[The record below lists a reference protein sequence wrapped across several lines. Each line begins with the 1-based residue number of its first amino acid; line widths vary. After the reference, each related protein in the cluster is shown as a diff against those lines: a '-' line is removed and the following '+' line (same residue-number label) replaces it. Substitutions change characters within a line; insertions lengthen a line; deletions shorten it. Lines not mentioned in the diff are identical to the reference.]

1 MLPFTVYVTRPIPAE
16 GIELLRQS
24 IQTVEVRKE
33 EDPPTKEELVHRI
46 KGVDALLCLL
56 TDRIDLDV
64 IEAGRRLRVIA
75 NYAVGYD
82 NIDVEAATRKG
93 VMVTNTPGVLTET
106 TADMAWCLL
115 MAVARR
121 VVEADSYVRRGQF
134 KRWEPM
140 LLLGSDVYGKTLGIV
155 GMGRIGRAVARRAMG
170 FGMKIL
176 YYSPR
181 RAYEVEK
188 ETGAR
193 YVDLPTLLK
202 NADFVTL
209 HTPLTA
215 ATRHMIGSEELE
227 MMKPT
232 SYLINTSRGAVVD
245 EAALVDA
252 LKRGLIAGAALDVYE
267 NEPKLS
273 EGLAELSNVV
283 LTPHIGSASR
293 ETRTRMALMAAQ
305 NIVSALS
312 GERPPNLVNPEV
324 LAKGQGSGRGDSD
337 FWSSGIGK

>member
-16 GIELLRQS
+16 GIDLLRQS
-24 IQTVEVRKE
+24 IQTVVVRDE
-33 EDPPTKEELVHRI
+33 EDPPTKEELLHRI
-46 KGVDALLCLL
+46 SGVDALLCLL
-56 TDRIDLDV
+56 TDTIDSEA

-82 NIDVEAATRKG
+82 NIDVAAATRKG
-93 VMVTNTPGVLTET
+93 IMVTNTPGVLTET

-134 KRWEPM
+134 RRWEPM

-155 GMGRIGRAVARRAMG
+155 GMGRIGRAVARRARG

-176 YYSPR
+176 YYSRR

-193 YVDLPTLLK
+193 YVDLPMLLK

-215 ATRHMIGSEELE
+215 ATRHMIGRKELE

-232 SYLINTSRGAVVD
+232 SYLINTSRGAVID
-245 EAALVDA
+245 EAALVKA
-252 LKRGLIAGAALDVYE
+252 LEEGLIAGAALDVYE

-293 ETRTRMALMAAQ
+293 ETRTRMALMAAE

-312 GERPPNLVNPEV
+312 GERPPNLVNPEA
-324 LAKGQGSGRGDSD
+324 LAKGQRSGRGRTDS
-337 FWSSGIGK
+337 